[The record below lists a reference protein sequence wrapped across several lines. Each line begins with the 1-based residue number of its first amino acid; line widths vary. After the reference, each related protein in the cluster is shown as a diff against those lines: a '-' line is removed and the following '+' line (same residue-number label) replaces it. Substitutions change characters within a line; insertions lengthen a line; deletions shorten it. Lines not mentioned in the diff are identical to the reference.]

1 MAHNQAEVNKNRNRA
16 NAQADEINQSDIQ
29 VVGVEHPVQQPALR
43 QARNRLA
50 LAANLVLLVLLI
62 GLVAATSIN
71 LFQPRTTVPGTVIT
85 TTAKPVGTTGTM
97 AGEPIDSKADDFIAQ
112 FQQNLWKALG
122 DPAAP
127 YPEYYAGA
135 YFEHENSLEE
145 FTVLVTCEP
154 STVDAALSD
163 ASRGIEPFVTPMT
176 VVRVDHSYNELLI
189 QYNAVKKAMDH
200 PPASMS
206 AADQAILA
214 QIQKVG
220 IDEKNNEVYIEIP
233 SGTQGVSAVL
243 DQALLGIAG
252 TSGTVMKI
260 QVHEIKEEL
269 LPIPSAEMRSILQ
282 QFMDENG
289 LQSYTNGYW
298 GSVYL
303 ELPESFDVTVDG
315 YGIGEFLR
323 QRNELSKE
331 NNLDFSAYLGKI
343 VISTGCGLS
352 SAYGGGNA
360 YVFIADGAVVGYW
373 REYEMD
379 PELNMPDFLIIKKY
393 ISDK

>member
-1 MAHNQAEVNKNRNRA
+1 
-16 NAQADEINQSDIQ
+16 
-29 VVGVEHPVQQPALR
+29 
-43 QARNRLA
+43 
-50 LAANLVLLVLLI
+50 
-62 GLVAATSIN
+62 
-71 LFQPRTTVPGTVIT
+71 
-85 TTAKPVGTTGTM
+85 
-97 AGEPIDSKADDFIAQ
+97 
-112 FQQNLWKALG
+112 
-122 DPAAP
+122 
-127 YPEYYAGA
+127 
-135 YFEHENSLEE
+135 
-145 FTVLVTCEP
+145 
-154 STVDAALSD
+154 
-163 ASRGIEPFVTPMT
+163 
-176 VVRVDHSYNELLI
+176 
-189 QYNAVKKAMDH
+189 
-200 PPASMS
+200 
-206 AADQAILA
+206 
-214 QIQKVG
+214 
-220 IDEKNNEVYIEIP
+220 
-233 SGTQGVSAVL
+233 VL